1 MKNCVHIYC
10 TKGQQ
15 TNEWRIAVE
24 KVVCEE
30 GNHVNEVF
38 RAIRREKG
46 GRWDGVGTNDT
57 EFQKIRFKSSEA
69 VVKYKQ
75 GEFDDMDGDLNK
87 KQTREFLK
95 SKSSK
100 PRAEEDR

>member
-1 MKNCVHIYC
+1 
-10 TKGQQ
+10 
-15 TNEWRIAVE
+15 VE
-24 KVVCEE
+24 KVVYEE

-46 GRWDGVGTNDT
+46 GKRWDGVGTNDK

-75 GEFDDMDGDLNK
+75 GEIDDVDGDLNK

-100 PRAEEDR
+100 PKSRGRQVTNSQKNGD